1 MLLRTVTCM
10 VMCCGRCGVTLCVY
24 VCVCVCVNSDSI
36 VIHHFL
42 HPLNGVRLTGTW
54 HLSGCSPRSPLLS
67 CTGVTSSLAIHRLL
81 RQPTDLLT
89 RAYMGSSGLTVAG
102 VALWA
107 FEQLPRLGA
116 LGIDVSLEY
125 HLGVALC
132 IRRGVMPLTQPE

>member
-10 VMCCGRCGVTLCVY
+10 VVCCGRCGVTLCVY
-24 VCVCVCVNSDSI
+24 VCVCVRVNSDSI

-116 LGIDVSLEY
+116 LGIDVLSTIWVWHY
-125 HLGVALC
+125 VYGVGSC
-132 IRRGVMPLTQPE
+132 R